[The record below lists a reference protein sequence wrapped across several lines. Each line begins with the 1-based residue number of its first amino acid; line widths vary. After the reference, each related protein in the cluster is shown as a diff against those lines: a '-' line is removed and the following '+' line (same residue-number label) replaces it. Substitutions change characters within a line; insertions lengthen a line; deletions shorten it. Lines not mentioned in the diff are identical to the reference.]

1 MEYMGASMP
10 IVRFTGEILVD
21 VPDDTGDKL
30 PEDAAYELLL
40 KNTTGFCQVYLE
52 SVYVGCGDYQP
63 IEPVV
68 TRFLQRMKE
77 KHGG

>member
-1 MEYMGASMP
+1 MP
-10 IVRFTGEILVD
+10 IVRFTGEILVN

-30 PEDAAYELLL
+30 PEDVAYDHLLL
-40 KNTTGFCQVYLE
+40 SNTAGFCQFYLG
-52 SVYVGCGDYQP
+52 SVNVGCGESQP
-63 IEPVV
+63 MEPVV